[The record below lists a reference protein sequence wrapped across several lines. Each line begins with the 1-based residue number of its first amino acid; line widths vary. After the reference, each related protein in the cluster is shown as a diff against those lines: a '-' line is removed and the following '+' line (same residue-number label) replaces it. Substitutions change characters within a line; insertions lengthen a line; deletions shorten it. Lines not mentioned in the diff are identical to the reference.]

1 MELCDIYCGFGR
13 NERNKCGVCLNENTW
28 LKICGKEKW
37 NVQKTKWKKSEK
49 MVLNKKKRKKRE
61 KNDEK
66 KKVEVQFE
74 FYYVKLVELML
85 FEK

>member
-1 MELCDIYCGFGR
+1 
-13 NERNKCGVCLNENTW
+13 
-28 LKICGKEKW
+28 
-37 NVQKTKWKKSEK
+37 
-49 MVLNKKKRKKRE
+49 MVLNKKKRKKKE
-61 KNDEK
+61 KKNDEK